1 MEKLLIKVK
10 FNESENIYCYT
21 SYDETIKV
29 GDYVLV
35 DSRGYLAT
43 PKVVDIKSV
52 NKMTADEKEISRNG
66 NVKNVLS
73 KLDFTIFERGKEYEK
88 KKSDLRARIE
98 ARYNEMSEIAKYKVI
113 AQSDETLAKMLEE
126 YESL

>member
-1 MEKLLIKVK
+1 MEKLLVKVK
-10 FNESENIYCYT
+10 FDESENIYCYS
-21 SYDETIKV
+21 SYDDSIKV
-29 GDYVLV
+29 GDCVLV

-52 NKMTADEKEISRNG
+52 NRMTAEEKEISRNG
-66 NVKNVLS
+66 NVKGILS
-73 KLDFTIFERGKEYEK
+73 KLDFTAYEKGKEYEK
-88 KKSDLRARIE
+88 KKADLKARIE

-126 YESL
+126 YEAL